1 MTHMC
6 EYRGV
11 IRARICV
18 ELNITL
24 NLERFL
30 LRYYDIAN
38 VRFTVVIIPRVIFIE
53 SVTYWSNSL
62 WERYA
67 KM

>member
-11 IRARICV
+11 IRDRICV